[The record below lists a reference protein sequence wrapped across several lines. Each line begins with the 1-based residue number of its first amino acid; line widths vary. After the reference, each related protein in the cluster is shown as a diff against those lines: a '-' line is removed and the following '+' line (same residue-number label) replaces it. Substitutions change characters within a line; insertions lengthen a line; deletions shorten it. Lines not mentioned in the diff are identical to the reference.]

1 MCDELAA
8 FGGGALVRQGTQ
20 LPYTALQAALDGNFP
35 FNANY
40 WDKGVKGPN
49 RTSGFSVFMHHVT
62 AEVAPLVHVTHVHKH
77 GLINF

>member
-1 MCDELAA
+1 VCDELAA

-40 WDKGVKGPN
+40 WDKGVKGKL
-49 RTSGFSVFMHHVT
+49 GLFDVKV
-62 AEVAPLVHVTHVHKH
+62 VA
-77 GLINF
+77 